1 MAGADPGDLPAA
13 PPGNFA
19 APGGGAAGDALGS
32 HQPPSA
38 GTALR
43 PVLGDAHSDLRHCAL
58 RADGSRR
65 LCGRFSSVCAPRMVC
80 PRLCLGSHRLSG
92 RRILDDPAADPSL
105 RKTGGVRH
113 PSAGAGGIVRRTDSD
128 GDSINAP
135 VYRCFWSG
143 RTYRLEIG
151 VGKRPYRPGETVTL
165 YRDQRNGS
173 VVEAP
178 KRYRSTRQTL

>member
-19 APGGGAAGDALGS
+19 ASGGGAEGDALGP
-32 HQPPSA
+32 HQPPPA

-43 PVLGDAHSDLRHCAL
+43 PV
-58 RADGSRR
+58 RAEFQGY
-65 LCGRFSSVCAPRMVC
+65 
-80 PRLCLGSHRLSG
+80 
-92 RRILDDPAADPSL
+92 
-105 RKTGGVRH
+105 
-113 PSAGAGGIVRRTDSD
+113 VRRTDGD
-128 GDSINAP
+128 GDSINVP

-143 RTYRLEIG
+143 RAYRLEIG
-151 VGKRPYRPGETVTL
+151 GGKRPYRPGETVTL

-178 KRYRSTRQTL
+178 KRYRSARQTL